1 MIHCFIDSLLIN
13 SLIHWFFQ
21 GEATTAKTVSA
32 DKLAAAEAHLDALKA
47 KAKDGTITI
56 GDAVNLAIIEE
67 MLRDPSCVI
76 HAEDLQAGS
85 SYDIPKMTQQTFGR
99 LRAADEIID
108 EGHFMGKG
116 ESGRQAGDEIGI

>member
-1 MIHCFIDSLLIN
+1 
-13 SLIHWFFQ
+13 
-21 GEATTAKTVSA
+21 
-32 DKLAAAEAHLDALKA
+32 
-47 KAKDGTITI
+47 
-56 GDAVNLAIIEE
+56 

-116 ESGRQAGDEIGI
+116 ESLLFWGRIA